1 MNYKRKCIE
10 RKINNLIHNLEYYKK
25 VYPGSSKIHKLQCQI
40 YYYNKKLASL
50 ND

>member
-25 VYPGSSKIHKLQCQI
+25 VYPGSNKIHKLQCQI

-50 ND
+50 YD